1 VPNFPHTIVIG
12 GGISGLSCAYRLQ
25 QLGVPV
31 TLLEESERVG
41 GVIESV
47 EKDGFLFEK
56 GPQSFLATETLLGL
70 IRTLGLE
77 AELLRSDPKAPRYIF
92 LRGRL
97 QAVPMA
103 PAALL
108 TSSLLGTASKFRL
121 ITEPLRRSRPPEKE
135 ETVAD
140 FVRRKFGNEILDYLV
155 APFTSGVYAG
165 DPEML
170 SLRSAFPSVAE
181 WEREYGSVLR
191 GAKRSREASGG
202 PRPSLCSFR
211 RGVATLPRAL
221 AEKLGAVVR
230 VGVHTEAIERIEQG
244 GKATYEV
251 RISCAGK
258 RECLQTAAVVVATPA
273 YTAGKLLKTFS
284 RTAEE
289 RLDSLAYAPVAFVGN
304 GYHRRQVGN
313 PLHGFGFLIP
323 RKEGL
328 RTLGTVW
335 NSSLFPG
342 RAPDGMVVLSSFAG
356 GATDAR
362 LVHMADQAIA
372 DIVEREIAR
381 ILQIEGRPAVT
392 VVWRYPRA
400 LPQYQLGHAE
410 RLATIRE
417 ELARFPGILLAGN
430 YLEGPAIGNCVE
442 QAFKTAEAVR
452 DHLTSAVGTRN

>member
-1 VPNFPHTIVIG
+1 MANPTQAIVIG
-12 GGISGLSCAYRLQ
+12 GGISGLACAYRLQ
-25 QLGVPV
+25 QFGVPV
-31 TLLEESERVG
+31 TLLEESEHLG

-47 EKDGFLFEK
+47 EKEGFLFEK
-56 GPQSFLATETLLGL
+56 GPQSFLATQTLLDL
-70 IRTLGLE
+70 IGELGLE
-77 AELLRSDPKAPRYIF
+77 GQLLRSDPKAPRYIF

-97 QAVPMA
+97 QRVPMA

-108 TSSLLGTASKFRL
+108 TSSLLGAASKFRL

-191 GAKRSREASGG
+191 GARKSREASGS

-211 RGVATLPRAL
+211 RGVAALPRAL
-221 AEKLGAVVR
+221 AEKLGATVR
-230 VGVHTEAIERIEQG
+230 AGVHTEAIERVEQD
-244 GKATYEV
+244 GKAAYEV

-258 RECLQTAAVVVATPA
+258 PECLQAASVVVATPA
-273 YTAGKLLKTFS
+273 YAAGKLLASFS
-284 RTAEE
+284 RRAEE
-289 RLDSLAYAPVAFVGN
+289 RLSSLAYAPVAFVGN
-304 GYHRRQVGN
+304 GYYRQQVSHS
-313 PLHGFGFLIP
+313 LDGFGFLVP

-342 RAPDGMVVLSSFAG
+342 RAPDGMVTLSSFAG
-356 GATDAR
+356 GATDAG
-362 LVHMADQAIA
+362 LFQMGDDAIA
-372 DIVEREIAR
+372 DAVEKEIAR
-381 ILQIEGRPAVT
+381 ILGIEGRPAQR
-392 VVWRYPRA
+392 VVWRYARA

-410 RLATIRE
+410 RIAAIRE
-417 ELARFPGILLAGN
+417 ELARFRGLFLAGN

-452 DHLTSAVGTRN
+452 DQLASAQR